1 MTDQSEYVTY
11 FNGEWVPHGQV
22 RISPDDRGFT
32 LSDVVFDI
40 ARTFD
45 GRPFRLQDHIDRLY
59 RSMRYLRIDSGIA
72 AEEMTE
78 ICSEVVR
85 RNEPSRPQVGD
96 FTINPFVTRGPS
108 LDGPP
113 TVCVRVKPV
122 AFATFARAYV
132 EGVQA
137 LIATARS
144 YSTDSMEPKV
154 KHHSRLNMVLA
165 ELEASD
171 VGPDAQPIMLDRDG
185 NVTEGIGWN
194 VFAVADGVLRTP
206 TDRSILQGVS
216 RRVVME
222 LADQLDLTVIEEDMQ
237 PYDLYTADEAF
248 FTSTPFSLLPVTQ
261 VDRRPIGDG
270 EPGPVTQQLLA
281 AWSEAVGLDIVDQAL
296 RFSRG

>member
-32 LSDVVFDI
+32 LSDAVFDI

-45 GRPFRLQDHIDRLY
+45 GRPFRLENHIDRLY

-78 ICSEVVR
+78 ICREVVR
-85 RNEPSRPQVGD
+85 RNEQSRPQVGD

-132 EGVQA
+132 EGAQA

-144 YSTDSMEPKV
+144 YSTDSMDPKV

-194 VFAVADGVLRTP
+194 VFAVADG
-206 TDRSILQGVS
+206 SILQGVS

-237 PYDLYTADEAF
+237 PYDLYTADEVF
-248 FTSTPFSLLPVTQ
+248 FTRTSPRIVPVRE
-261 VDRRPIGDG
+261 VDGRPVAR
-270 EPGPVTQQLLA
+270 EVPGPVTKQLLA
-281 AWSEAVGLDIVDQAL
+281 AHSDMVGVDIVEQAL
-296 RFSRG
+296 RYGG

>member
-32 LSDVVFDI
+32 LSDVVYDI

-78 ICSEVVR
+78 ICREVVR

-122 AFATFARAYV
+122 AFATFARAYI
-132 EGVQA
+132 EGAQA

-194 VFAVADGVLRTP
+194 VFAVVDGVLRTP

-237 PYDLYTADEAF
+237 PYDLYTADEVF
-248 FTSTPFSLLPVTQ
+248 FTRTSPRIVPVRE
-261 VDRRPIGDG
+261 VDGRPVAR
-270 EPGPVTQQLLA
+270 EVPGPITKQLLA
-281 AWSEAVGLDIVDQAL
+281 AHSEMVGVDIVDQAL
-296 RFSRG
+296 RYGG

>member
-1 MTDQSEYVTY
+1 MTNQSEYITY
-11 FNGEWVPHGQV
+11 FNGEWLPHGQV
-22 RISPDDRGFT
+22 SISPDDRGFT
-32 LSDVVFDI
+32 LSDVVYDI

-45 GRPFRLQDHIDRLY
+45 GKPFRLQDHIDRLY

-72 AEEMTE
+72 AEDMME
-78 ICSEVVR
+78 ICREVVR

-132 EGVQA
+132 EGAQA

-165 ELEASD
+165 ELGWRAPDYDEAAAS
-171 VGPDAQPIMLDRDG
+171 AYMKNAELR
-185 NVTEGIGWN
+185 IG
-194 VFAVADGVLRTP
+194 VDLGLGQGARTVW
-206 TDRSILQGVS
+206 TC
-216 RRVVME
+216 
-222 LADQLDLTVIEEDMQ
+222 DLTHGYIDIN
-237 PYDLYTADEAF
+237 ADYR
-248 FTSTPFSLLPVTQ
+248 S
-261 VDRRPIGDG
+261 
-270 EPGPVTQQLLA
+270 
-281 AWSEAVGLDIVDQAL
+281 
-296 RFSRG
+296 

>member
-32 LSDVVFDI
+32 LSDAVFDI

-45 GRPFRLQDHIDRLY
+45 GRPFRLENHIDRLY

-78 ICSEVVR
+78 ICREVVR
-85 RNEPSRPQVGD
+85 RNEQSRPQVGD

-108 LDGPP
+108 LDGPS

-132 EGVQA
+132 EGAQA

-144 YSTDSMEPKV
+144 YSTDSMDPKV

-237 PYDLYTADEAF
+237 PYDLYTADEVF
-248 FTSTPFSLLPVTQ
+248 FTRTSPRIVPVRE
-261 VDRRPIGDG
+261 VDGRPVAR
-270 EPGPVTQQLLA
+270 EVPGPVTKQLLA
-281 AWSEAVGLDIVDQAL
+281 AHSDMVGVDIVEQAL
-296 RFSRG
+296 RYGG

>member
-22 RISPDDRGFT
+22 RISPDDRGFP

-108 LDGPP
+108 FEGPA
-113 TVCVRVKPV
+113 TVSVSVKPV
-122 AFATFARAYV
+122 HFSSFARFYV
-132 EGVQA
+132 DGAHGVVA
-137 LIATARS
+137 RTRS
-144 YSTDSMEPKV
+144 YPSDVMEPKV
-154 KHHSRLNMVLA
+154 KHNSRLNFVLA
-165 ELEASD
+165 EIEARD
-171 VGPDAQPIMLDRDG
+171 VDPDALPILLDQDG
-185 NVTEGIGWN
+185 NVTEGIGNN
-194 VFAVADGVLRTP
+194 VFLVKDGVLKTP
-206 TDRSILQGVS
+206 TDKSVLQGISSQNISGPYFHLQQVKQSQS
-216 RRVVME
+216 RLVRIREYCFV
-222 LADQLDLTVIEEDMQ
+222 
-237 PYDLYTADEAF
+237 YG
-248 FTSTPFSLLPVTQ
+248 
-261 VDRRPIGDG
+261 RN
-270 EPGPVTQQLLA
+270 
-281 AWSEAVGLDIVDQAL
+281 
-296 RFSRG
+296 